1 MDSEP
6 EHRKAPNSQK
16 PLVGGHPED
25 HTTGKK
31 VHATHRTRQVK
42 IRGLI
47 VDPRGAEEPVEVCVN
62 DQADWELIYKNPEVH
77 VKCIVSSCDTL
88 LMAKRM
94 SASGLRFLAI
104 RSGGCDHNQVEMPV
118 SPGEIEQDPATL
130 DGGGGPEGVEH
141 LWIKGRLYRIAK
153 TLGAMAVVEHSPT
166 HGDVFLPEHDLV
178 LEYQRWNTDF
188 ANRTLQRTTAG
199 AAKTIW
205 LFPTE
210 LPERAPKSLSA
221 AIRKEV
227 FQNGGIYVS
236 VLNPNDNYAPQRPWE
251 DPSQEGNALLFAR
264 GSIAEFDPDRQ
275 ALIYKSRSL
284 AAILAEI
291 LSGERVLQQAPV
303 WKKRFRRLEMARVWV
318 LRSDLELSNAAQS
331 RRRSVSP
338 PASSNHTPSDHP
350 EEPRPEQA
358 VRPAAELATGLDTPQ
373 WRSDA
378 APSAAASDRSPLT
391 EDQARADAEPIV
403 EQDTVPTVEAVAP
416 ISPNTDDQDVTTEL
430 SAPARSLWKRFTDW
444 LRRP

>member
-6 EHRKAPNSQK
+6 AHRKPPNSQK
-16 PLVGGHPED
+16 PLVGRRPED
-25 HTTGKK
+25 RTIGKK
-31 VHATHRTRQVK
+31 VHATHRTHQVK

-47 VDPRGAEEPVEVCVN
+47 MDLPGAGEPVEVCVN
-62 DQADWELIYKNPEVH
+62 DQADWELIYKNPAVH

-88 LMAKRM
+88 LTAKRM
-94 SASGLRFLAI
+94 SASGLRFFAI
-104 RSGGCDHNQVEMPV
+104 RSGGCDHNQVDMPV

-153 TLGAMAVVEHSPT
+153 TLGAKAVVEHSPT

-188 ANRTLQRTTAG
+188 ATRTLQRTTAG
-199 AAKTIW
+199 AARTIW

-236 VLNPNDNYAPQRPWE
+236 VLNPRENYAPQRPWE
-251 DPSQEGNALLFAR
+251 DLSQERNALLFAS

-275 ALIYKSRSL
+275 TLIYKSRSL
-284 AAILAEI
+284 AATLAEI

-303 WKKRFRRLEMARVWV
+303 WRKRSRRLEMARVWV
-318 LRSDLELSNAAQS
+318 SQNDLELSNAAQT
-331 RRRSVSP
+331 RRRSISP
-338 PASSNHTPSDHP
+338 PTLSNHTSSNHPD
-350 EEPRPEQA
+350 EPRPEQA
-358 VRPAAELATGLDTPQ
+358 VRPEVELATGLETPQ
-373 WRSDA
+373 SRSDA
-378 APSAAASDRSPLT
+378 APSATASDCSPLT
-391 EDQARADAEPIV
+391 EEQARVDAEPIV
-403 EQDTVPTVEAVAP
+403 KQDTVSAVEAAA
-416 ISPNTDDQDVTTEL
+416 SPPPKTADQDVATERP
-430 SAPARSLWKRFTDW
+430 APARSVWKRFADW
-444 LRRP
+444 LRRT

>member
-1 MDSEP
+1 MDSESA
-6 EHRKAPNSQK
+6 HRKPPSSQE
-16 PLVGGHPED
+16 PLVGRHPGNR
-25 HTTGKK
+25 TIGKK

-47 VDPRGAEEPVEVCVN
+47 MDLPGAEEPVEVCVN
-62 DQADWELIYKNPEVH
+62 DQADWELIYKNPAVH
-77 VKCIVSSCDTL
+77 VKCIVSSCDTM

-94 SASGLRFLAI
+94 SASGLRFLAV

-118 SPGEIEQDPATL
+118 NPGEIEQDPATIA
-130 DGGGGPEGVEH
+130 GGGGPEGVEH

-153 TLGAMAVVEHSPT
+153 TLGAKAEVEHFPT

-188 ANRTLQRTTAG
+188 ATRTMQRTTAG
-199 AAKTIW
+199 AARTIW

-236 VLNPNDNYAPQRPWE
+236 VLNPSDNYAPQKPWE
-251 DPSQEGNALLFAR
+251 DSSQERTARLFAR

-275 ALIYKSRSL
+275 ALIYTSRSL
-284 AAILAEI
+284 ATILAEI

-318 LRSDLELSNAAQS
+318 LRSDLELSSAAQS
-331 RRRSVSP
+331 RRRSNSP
-338 PASSNHTPSDHP
+338 SASSNHTSSDRP
-350 EEPRPEQA
+350 NEPRPEQA
-358 VRPAAELATGLDTPQ
+358 VRPELELARGLDTPQ
-373 WRSDA
+373 SCSDA
-378 APSAAASDRSPLT
+378 APSETAADRYPLT
-391 EDQARADAEPIV
+391 EKQAKVNAEPIA
-403 EQDTVPTVEAVAP
+403 ERDTVSTVEAAEST
-416 ISPNTDDQDVTTEL
+416 SPQTADQDMTTERP
-430 SAPARSLWKRFTDW
+430 APARPLWKKFVDW
-444 LRRP
+444 LRQA